1 MLTLT
6 VGDTGTGATV
16 TGTCNA
22 VITGATLAA
31 HVKRPD
37 GTVFSRNATI
47 VSGPAGTWSCALQT
61 GDLTVTGD
69 YYVELQVTYSGGAI
83 QTFALDSAGRDVKF
97 RVRDEYA

>member
-6 VGDTGTGATV
+6 VGDTGTGATL

-22 VITGATLAA
+22 TITGATLEV

-37 GTVFSRNATI
+37 GTAFSRDAAI
-47 VSGPAGTWSCALQT
+47 VSGPAGTWSCALQA
-61 GDLTVTGD
+61 GDLTVAGD
-69 YYVELQVTYSGGAI
+69 YFTEVEVTYSGGAV
-83 QTFALDSAGRDVKF
+83 QTFALDTSNRPVFF